1 MNFMKQ
7 NLTERE
13 EESIIAH
20 LLKYDEILKKYFNDI
35 RKAQSITSDIQL
47 YSDDINQKIIEAFED
62 IRTEMDNRLK
72 NLMEYIQES
81 KNTIQNDAIKFRQEI
96 GNLTKE
102 NINLIKQITELKSQ
116 IQKME
121 ALIGRSER
129 KQMSFTK

>member
-7 NLTERE
+7 NLIERE

-102 NINLIKQITELKSQ
+102 NTNLIKQITELKSQ

-121 ALIGRSER
+121 SLIGRSER

>member
-102 NINLIKQITELKSQ
+102 NTNLIKQITELKSQ

>member
-1 MNFMKQ
+1 MKH

-13 EESIIAH
+13 EESIISH
-20 LLKYDEILKKYFNDI
+20 LIKYDEILKKYFNDI

-47 YSDDINQKIIEAFED
+47 YSDEINQKIIEAFED

-81 KNTIQNDAIKFRQEI
+81 KIAVQNDSIKFRNEI
-96 GNLTKE
+96 GNLIKE
-102 NINLIKQITELKSQ
+102 NTMLNKQITELKNQ

-121 ALIGRSER
+121 TLIGRSER

>member
-102 NINLIKQITELKSQ
+102 NTNLIKQITELKSQ

-121 ALIGRSER
+121 SLIGRSER